1 MQGWLLPGDL
11 DTQTGINQSDAIEMS
26 KEVFHLMAPTELIVY
41 PGGDL
46 KVLLIGAVT
55 RDNIASSLPT
65 RGATVVRVP
74 WFDDLARHTSE
85 VDGSLISNGPGNPKD
100 LGDLIDQL
108 KQIMASFN
116 EPILRICLGHQIL
129 ALAAG
134 GDTYKSPYGHSSV
147 NQPTYTH
154 C

>member
-11 DTQTGINQSDAIEMS
+11 DTQTGINQSQSDAIEMS
-26 KEVFHLMAPTELIVY
+26 KEVFHLMAPTEPIVY

-46 KVLLIGAVT
+46 KVLLIDAIT

-85 VDGSLISNGPGNPKD
+85 VDGSLS
-100 LGDLIDQL
+100 
-108 KQIMASFN
+108 
-116 EPILRICLGHQIL
+116 
-129 ALAAG
+129 
-134 GDTYKSPYGHSSV
+134 
-147 NQPTYTH
+147 
-154 C
+154 